1 MTLRPGEERPMPQPS
16 PMPLRGKSRMK
27 TKLLLGQRWRGL
39 IIRFSWSLS
48 RVLWCQLA
56 GCWTGDLPKISRMFE
71 RDDGG
76 YFTLVDEAT
85 EAERLPEG
93 SLNV

>member
-1 MTLRPGEERPMPQPS
+1 MPQPS

-27 TKLLLGQRWRGL
+27 TKLLLGHGWRGV
-39 IIRFSWSLS
+39 IILLLVGAYLVSFGASWPA
-48 RVLWCQLA
+48 A
-56 GCWTGDLPKISRMFE
+56 GQEIWPEGLVGMFE

-85 EAERLPEG
+85 EAE
-93 SLNV
+93 VT